1 MREFKIEYQL
11 NQLASMSSEDGD
23 IITAIAN
30 SDEIK
35 LFTTDAVIDLI
46 DFRWK
51 QFAFKFHSF
60 NVSVHFAYVIYL
72 FFYVKWIFI
81 DVTAIEPKEIMKIDN
96 VKDSD
101 EEIHDIINPEV
112 DKRIY
117 PTTNMN
123 MQLV

>member
-60 NVSVHFAYVIYL
+60 KVSVHFAYIIYL
-72 FFYVKWIFI
+72 YFYVKWIFI

-117 PTTNMN
+117 PVTYHS
-123 MQLV
+123 MQIV